1 MDELRK
7 TNSKYIMGIMVC
19 FLWGGL
25 CFTHSDDVLVLA
37 CFVLAGILY
46 YLYSLLRGYAG
57 VFINKYIAWFV
68 SFNFLLAV
76 YGNLTWYGN
85 YSFLYHALITVMGI
99 LFFSFLHM
107 KRSCLLSFMCRTSM
121 LAGIITGCY
130 VLYSELAML
139 QEKIPLIILKQSW
152 YRLGDASDWNPNS
165 IAVLFSLMSIFTF
178 AYMVKNG
185 FNKIYFLSY
194 IFQVLLI
201 LLSGSKKGIAVL
213 FLTYLYFAFSTND
226 ANKLI
231 KRLIL
236 SFVGLAMLMAV
247 VFQVDFFYNLLGY
260 RIVDMLATMGLVEGG
275 DYSLSTDLR
284 AGMMEKAMEMIPD
297 NLFLGGGWNYFA
309 VTSGFYLYSHNTM
322 TELLLS
328 MGLLGFLS
336 YYSLHLWM
344 LGKNCMSLKYEYAR
358 YNLFLLLVLIFLDMG
373 AVNIYGS
380 MTSFYILGF
389 VYLNDKGVN
398 NAQNTG

>member
-7 TNSKYIMGIMVC
+7 TNSKYIIGIMVC

-25 CFTHSDDVLVLA
+25 CFTQSDDVVILA
-37 CFVLAGILY
+37 CFVVAGILY
-46 YLYSLLRGYAG
+46 YIYNLLRGYAY
-57 VFINKYIAWFV
+57 VFINKYIVWFV
-68 SFNFLLAV
+68 AFNFLLAV

-85 YSFLYHALITVMGI
+85 YSFFYHMLLTIMGI
-99 LFFSFLHM
+99 LFFCFLYM
-107 KRSCLLSFMCRTSM
+107 KRSCLFCFMCRISM
-121 LAGIITGCY
+121 LAGIVTGCY
-130 VLYSELAML
+130 VLYSEWAML

-185 FNKIYFLSY
+185 FDKLYFLSY

-213 FLTYLYFAFSTND
+213 FLTYLYFAFSIND
-226 ANKLI
+226 ANKII
-231 KRLIL
+231 KRLFL
-236 SFVGLAMLMAV
+236 SFIGLVLLMTV

-260 RIVDMLATMGLVEGG
+260 RIVDMLTTLGWADGG
-275 DYSLSTDLR
+275 DYSRSTDLR
-284 AGMMEKAMEMIPD
+284 AGMIEKSIEMIPD
-297 NLFLGGGWNYFA
+297 NLFFGGGWNYFA
-309 VTSGFYLYSHNTM
+309 ITSGFYLYSHNTM
-322 TELLLS
+322 TEILLS
-328 MGLLGFLS
+328 MGLMGLIA
-336 YYSLHLWM
+336 YYSLHLWI
-344 LGKNCMSLKYEYAR
+344 LGENCMLLKHEYAR
-358 YNLFLLLVLIFLDMG
+358 YNLFLLLVLLFLDMG

-389 VYLNDKGVN
+389 VYLNDKEDG
-398 NAQNTG
+398 